1 MSSAHF
7 SPARMTAC
15 MAAWIFVLT
24 CVGAG
29 GAQNVAAAQP
39 TATPATQAAN
49 PFAQLHWQI
58 GPCTA
63 VIGSHASLRVPA
75 GYAFLSPAD
84 AKKFLELNQNPV
96 GSTRHYILTP
106 KSMGWFVDFSFSPIG
121 YVKDNQK
128 IDAAAVLQT
137 VRQGNQAAN
146 EVRARHGWAPMT
158 IIGWKYPPRY
168 DTQTRRLEWAILAS
182 SGNQEF
188 VNYNTR
194 ILGRRGVTSALL
206 VDNPQNLDT
215 DVMKFNGLLGGFHY
229 NPDDRY
235 SAYKTGDKI
244 AEYGLAALITG
255 GAAAVALK
263 TGLLA
268 VIIAKLATMW
278 KLLVAGGA
286 AVAAFF
292 RRLFRRPKKS
302 A

>member
-1 MSSAHF
+1 MLRMCVST
-7 SPARMTAC
+7 ARMAAC
-15 MAAWIFVLT
+15 MAACVMVLT
-24 CVGAG
+24 CAG
-29 GAQNVAAAQP
+29 IAGAQNVASTQP
-39 TATPATQAAN
+39 NGTTAQAAN

-63 VIGSHASLRVPA
+63 VIGSHANLQVPA
-75 GYAFLSPAD
+75 GYAFLSPED

-96 GSTRHYILTP
+96 GSTHHYILAP
-106 KSMGWFVDFSFSPIG
+106 KSMDWFVDFSFDPIG

-137 VRQGNQAAN
+137 VRQGTEAAN
-146 EVRARHGWAPMT
+146 QERAQHGWAAMT
-158 IIGWKYPPRY
+158 IIGWKFPPRY

-182 SGNQEF
+182 SGKQEF

-206 VDNPQNLDT
+206 VDDPQNLDA
-215 DVMKFNGLLGGFHY
+215 DVVKFNGLLSGFHY
-229 NPDDRY
+229 NPNDRY

-278 KLLVAGGA
+278 KLLAAGCVAVLG
-286 AVAAFF
+286 FF